1 MYFFTFSFF
10 ERGNMF
16 LLNDSVRQLKKVGPK
31 TEELYNKLGIFTV
44 RDLLH
49 YYPRDYFVYEAPV
62 KRNMLDEGRIIAAE
76 GIIISQPLI
85 RRTGKGDI
93 TIAHME
99 CCGEMIELLWFKAP
113 YIRSI
118 IKKNM
123 SFIMYGKLSV
133 RSGRFVMMHP
143 KIFNTEEYNN
153 MIGKLLPVYGLTKG
167 LSNKQVTTNVQE
179 ALEVFR
185 NSDEFEV
192 ESLPVF
198 VEEMIDFPSYGDS
211 LCQLHFPKERESFI
225 KARKRFAFEEFF
237 YFRYAMQKMEENSQ
251 SAKNKYIIND
261 FAVCDK
267 WLETLP
273 FKPTNDQHLAIEDV
287 KNDLSGNKIM
297 KRMLQGDVGSGK
309 TLVAFYACLAVAVN
323 GYQSV
328 LMAPT
333 EVLANQ
339 HFTTF
344 TKWIDSLQEEISVV
358 LLTGSLK
365 ARERREAYERIKDG
379 SAKIIVGTHALI
391 QDELIFNNIA
401 LTVTDEQ
408 HRFGVMQRT
417 CLNEKGIDA
426 HSMFMTATPIP
437 RTLAILMYG
446 NTDISLLNEKPA
458 DRLPIKNCMI
468 PFSKRK
474 TALNFIAKEIQNG
487 HQAFIVC
494 PMIEEN
500 EMFQCENI
508 TDYEK
513 TLNDY
518 FKGSVRIAVLH
529 GKMSSEKKE
538 KVMKDFYAHEAD
550 ILVSTTVIEVGIDI
564 PNATVMMIENSER
577 FGLSQLHQLRGRVG
591 RGDAQSY
598 CIFVNASD
606 SKESEERIEVL
617 VKSNDGF
624 HISKEDLKFRGPGDL
639 FGVKQSGE
647 VDFKFAD
654 IFSDSELLELATRAV
669 DKVFESQLDHN
680 DFKILNNGLIRYDKN
695 HINCI

>member
-1 MYFFTFSFF
+1 MI
-10 ERGNMF
+10 

-31 TEELYNKLGIFTV
+31 TEELYNKLGVFTV

-49 YYPRDYFVYEAPV
+49 YFPRDYFIYDAPV
-62 KRNMLDEGRIIAAE
+62 KRNMMDEGRIIAAE
-76 GIIISQPLI
+76 GIILSQPLL
-85 RRTGKGDI
+85 RRTKSGDV

-118 IKKNM
+118 VKKNM
-123 SFIMYGKLSV
+123 SFVMYGKLSV
-133 RSGRFVMMHP
+133 RSGKYVMMHP
-143 KIFNTEEYNN
+143 KVFKPEEYNR
-153 MIGKLLPVYGLTKG
+153 MIGELLPVYGLTKG
-167 LSNKQVTTNVQE
+167 LSNKQVSTNVKE
-179 ALEVFR
+179 ALDIYK
-185 NSDEFEV
+185 SSAEFELK
-192 ESLPVF
+192 SLPDF
-198 VEEMIDFPSYGDS
+198 IEEMTDFPEFGNA
-211 LCQLHFPKERESFI
+211 LCQLHFPDDRESFI

-237 YFRYAMQKMEENSQ
+237 YFRYAMRKMEENSEV
-251 SAKNKYIIND
+251 AKNNYVIND
-261 FAVCDK
+261 FSVCEK
-267 WLETLP
+267 WLKTLP
-273 FKPTNDQHLAIEDV
+273 FRPTIDQASAISDIQKDLA
-287 KNDLSGNKIM
+287 GNRIM
-297 KRMLQGDVGSGK
+297 QRMLQGDVGSGK
-309 TLVAFYACLAVAVN
+309 TLVAFYACLAAASN
-323 GYQSV
+323 GYQSA

-339 HFTTF
+339 HYATF
-344 TKWIDSLQEEISVV
+344 NEWVKNIDEDISVV

-365 ARERREAYERIKDG
+365 AKERSEAYDKIKSG

-391 QDELIFNNIA
+391 QEGLIFNNIA
-401 LTVTDEQ
+401 FTVTDEQ

-417 CLNEKGIDA
+417 FLKEKGINV

-458 DRLPIKNCMI
+458 NRLPIKNCMI
-468 PFSKRK
+468 PYSKRK

-518 FKGSVRIAVLH
+518 FKGSIRIAVLH
-529 GKMSSEKKE
+529 GKMSSYKKE
-538 KVMKDFYAHEAD
+538 EVMNAFSAHEAD

-564 PNATVMMIENSER
+564 PNATVMMVENAER

-591 RGDAQSY
+591 RGTAQSY
-598 CIFVNASD
+598 CIFVNTSD
-606 SKESEERIEVL
+606 TKESEERIEVL

-639 FGVKQSGE
+639 FGVRQSGN

-654 IFSDSELLELATRAV
+654 IFSDSGLLEMAGKAV
-669 DKVFESQLDHN
+669 DKVFQN
-680 DFKILNNGLIRYDKN
+680 DLNEEDEKILHSGLIRYEKYD
-695 HINCI
+695 INCI

>member
-1 MYFFTFSFF
+1 MI
-10 ERGNMF
+10 

-31 TEELYNKLGIFTV
+31 TEELYNKLGVFTV

-49 YYPRDYFVYEAPV
+49 YYPRDYFIYEAPV
-62 KRNMLDEGRIIAAE
+62 KRNMMDEGRIIAAE
-76 GIIISQPLI
+76 GTIISQPIL
-85 RRTGKGDI
+85 RRTKNGDV

-113 YIRSI
+113 YIRSVV
-118 IKKNM
+118 KKNM
-123 SFIMYGKLSV
+123 SFVMYGKLSV
-133 RSGRFVMMHP
+133 RSGRYLMMHP
-143 KIFNTEEYNN
+143 KIFNLDEYNH
-153 MIGKLLPVYGLTKG
+153 MVGELLPIYGLTKG
-167 LSNKQVTTNVQE
+167 LSNKQISSNVKE
-179 ALEVFR
+179 ALEIFK
-185 NSDEFEV
+185 SSEEYTIK
-192 ESLPVF
+192 SLPDF
-198 VEEMIDFPSYGDS
+198 VEEIVEFPDFGRA
-211 LCQLHFPKERESFI
+211 LCQLHFPDDRSSFI

-237 YFRYAMQKMEENSQ
+237 YFRYAMRKMEKSSEVVSNS
-251 SAKNKYIIND
+251 YVICD
-261 FAVCDK
+261 FQICEK
-267 WLETLP
+267 WLGSLP
-273 FKPTNDQHLAIEDV
+273 FKPTNDQLLAIEDV
-287 KNDLSGNKIM
+287 KKDLSGNKIM
-297 KRMLQGDVGSGK
+297 QRMLQGDVGSGK
-309 TLVAFYACLAVAVN
+309 TLVAFYGCLAAASN

-339 HFTTF
+339 HYSTF
-344 TKWIDSLQEEISVV
+344 IQWVNNIDEKISVV

-365 ARERREAYERIKDG
+365 AKERREVYNKINSGE
-379 SAKIIVGTHALI
+379 AKIIVGTHALI
-391 QDELIFNNIA
+391 QEGLVFNNIA
-401 LTVTDEQ
+401 FAVTDEQ

-417 CLNEKGIDA
+417 FLKEKGINV

-458 DRLPIKNCMI
+458 NRLPIKNCMI
-468 PFSKRK
+468 PYSKRK
-474 TALNFIAKEIQNG
+474 TALNFIAKEIQLG

-513 TLNDY
+513 ALNNY
-518 FKGSVRIAVLH
+518 FKGSVRVSVLH
-529 GKMSSEKKE
+529 GKMSSDKKD
-538 KVMKDFYAHEAD
+538 KVMKAFSAHEAD

-564 PNATVMMIENSER
+564 PNATVMMVENAER

-624 HISKEDLKFRGPGDL
+624 HISKEDLRFRGPGDL
-639 FGVKQSGE
+639 FGVRQSGD

-654 IFSDSELLELATRAV
+654 IFSDSALLELAGRAV
-669 DKVFESQLDHN
+669 DIVFESEIDDENH
-680 DFKILNNGLIRYDKN
+680 KILNNGLIRYDKHN
-695 HINCI
+695 INCI